1 MLTPVNPR
9 RIALVAT
16 VLAATA
22 TPLAAGVASAT
33 SGAYHAAT
41 AYGPSQQAAEL
52 NAYNALMA
60 QGHSYCGQPTYKDA
74 LTGAVWRSTATAY
87 CIG

>member
-1 MLTPVNPR
+1 MLAPVNIR

-16 VLAATA
+16 VLAATV

-33 SGAYHAAT
+33 PGAYHAAT
-41 AYGPSQQAAEL
+41 AYGPTQQAAEL
-52 NAYNALMA
+52 NAYNALLA
-60 QGHSYCGQPTYKDA
+60 QGHSYCGQPTYRDA
-74 LTGAVWRSTATAY
+74 LAGDAWRSTATAY